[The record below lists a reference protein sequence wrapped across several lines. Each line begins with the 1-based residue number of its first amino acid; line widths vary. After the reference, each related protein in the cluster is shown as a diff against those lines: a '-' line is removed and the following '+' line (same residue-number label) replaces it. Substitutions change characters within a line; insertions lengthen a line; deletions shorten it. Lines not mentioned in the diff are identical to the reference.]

1 MGAKKAF
8 TLIDQMEDFIFDL
21 RILPTETEFL
31 RKSLR
36 QLRLEIVDE
45 LSDKNEVIL
54 EKEKT
59 EPVKFAIVEEKL
71 NEVEVPET
79 LELKSPSLTVEKK
92 EEIPEKEE
100 DPFVVI
106 DPRVEEIEKATSF
119 QDFLTRVE
127 RNYRISGRRLAKV
140 LHINPATYSSWK
152 TGKSIPRDSSRFTL
166 SAYLSGALAIP
177 IEVCNR
183 HFTNI

>member
-8 TLIDQMEDFIFDL
+8 TLIDQMEDFVFDL
-21 RILPTETEFL
+21 RILPTETEYL

-59 EPVKFAIVEEKL
+59 EPIKFALIEEKL
-71 NEVEVPET
+71 NEIEKPET
-79 LELKSPSLTVEKK
+79 LELKGAPLEEKK
-92 EEIPEKEE
+92 EEIPERNVES
-100 DPFVVI
+100 FVVM

-127 RNYRISGRRLAKV
+127 RNYRI
-140 LHINPATYSSWK
+140 
-152 TGKSIPRDSSRFTL
+152 
-166 SAYLSGALAIP
+166 
-177 IEVCNR
+177 
-183 HFTNI
+183 

>member
-8 TLIDQMEDFIFDL
+8 TLIDQMEDFVFDL
-21 RILPTETEFL
+21 RILPTETEYL

-45 LSDKNEVIL
+45 LSDKNED
-54 EKEKT
+54 EKT
-59 EPVKFAIVEEKL
+59 EPITFAIVKEKL
-71 NEVEVPET
+71 NEIEKPET
-79 LELKSPSLTVEKK
+79 LELKGAPSEEKK
-92 EEIPEKEE
+92 EEIPEKDEE
-100 DPFVVI
+100 SFVVI
-106 DPRVEEIEKATSF
+106 DARVEEIEKATSF
-119 QDFLTRVE
+119 HDFLTRVE
-127 RNYRISGRRLAKV
+127 RNYKVSGRRLAKV

-166 SAYLSGALAIP
+166 SAYLSGALGIP
-177 IEVCNR
+177 IEVCNK